1 MAYWCQAN
9 FKSFYWHE
17 ANSFSESM
25 EDPHRWSEAADQ
37 CPISV
42 AIFFEVL
49 LSFLKELKNILGRFG
64 EFELGGER
72 VVSEVDPGFLGIID
86 KGIEDQLEGRRRDG
100 CVRRGSHES
109 DGYSARSEG

>member
-37 CPISV
+37 CPFSI
-42 AIFFEVL
+42 AIFFKSF
-49 LSFLKELKNILGRFG
+49 LSFLKELKDIIGRFG
-64 EFELGGER
+64 ELNLASEGI
-72 VVSEVDPGFLGIID
+72 VSEVDAGFLGIVN
-86 KGIEDQLEGRRRDG
+86 KGIED
-100 CVRRGSHES
+100 
-109 DGYSARSEG
+109 